1 MKLFSRHTSGLLV
14 ALGTIAAS
22 PLLGAHA
29 QAQENRNLFPL
40 TLQQA
45 MQLGQQKAFQVR
57 IAAAQ
62 AEEAH
67 ARAAQALGALFPR
80 LDAEAQ
86 RVLWDAEINKA
97 TGQSWAPQFP
107 RRVTT
112 AALQVSQPLIGIF
125 PLTLLA
131 RANAMMADVATLNA
145 EQAQRDGAL
154 LGAQVFLTAQRA
166 QQFFKIAESSV
177 ALVEKQKSDAEAM
190 YRAGKLS
197 KADLMRFELNLAD
210 ARAQKTQASVAEELA
225 LLSLSETLQQSFS
238 GAQLDAPGESF
249 FEARKLNPPP
259 LEEVLKT
266 AFANRPELKAARNQ
280 VSVANL
286 TTWAA
291 RLDFSP
297 SLNGFAR
304 YERDFE
310 TTGIKTRAT
319 DTPANFV
326 LASKND
332 VRDKFSFG
340 LQLKWSIWDWGIR
353 WNKITEVVAQRSKAE
368 IALEQ
373 TESLLKTEVIKSY
386 LDLKSAADLLESSLS
401 SVLLAEEVYRL
412 TQARFT
418 NAQASSTDLI
428 LAERD
433 QARARGGLV
442 NARAEVDL
450 AWFRLRRNMGEQPI
464 P

>member
-1 MKLFSRHTSGLLV
+1 MHSILRLSVVLFAV
-14 ALGTIAAS
+14 AAS
-22 PLLGAHA
+22 HTHPLLTDSVFA
-29 QAQENRNLFPL
+29 QAESNLSVL

-45 MQLGQQKAFQVR
+45 MQLGQEKAFQVR

-67 ARAAQALGALFPR
+67 ARASQALGALFPR
-80 LDAEAQ
+80 LDADAQ
-86 RVLWDAEINKA
+86 RILWDPEINKA
-97 TGQSWAPQFP
+97 TGQPWAPQFP

-112 AALQVSQPLIGIF
+112 AALQLSQPIIGIF

-145 EQAQRDGAL
+145 EQAKRDGAL
-154 LGAQVFLTAQRA
+154 LGAQVFLTALRA
-166 QQFFKIAESSV
+166 QQFLKIADTSV

-190 YRAGKLS
+190 FRAGKLS

-210 ARAQKTQASVAEELA
+210 ARAQKTQAAVAEELA
-225 LLSLSETLQQSFS
+225 LLSLSENLQQTFS
-238 GAQLDAPGESF
+238 PTQLDAPSESF
-249 FEARKLNPPP
+249 FEMRKLSPPP
-259 LEEVLKT
+259 LEEVVRT
-266 AFANRPELKAARNQ
+266 AFEKRPELKAAKNQ
-280 VSVANL
+280 VSIANL

-310 TTGIKTRAT
+310 ISDLKTRAT
-319 DTPANFV
+319 DTPSNFV
-326 LASKND
+326 LANQKNI
-332 VRDKFSFG
+332 RDKFSFG

-353 WNKITEVVAQRSKAE
+353 WNKISEVVAQRTKAE
-368 IALEQ
+368 IAREQ
-373 TESLLKTEVIKSY
+373 AESFLKTEVIKSY
-386 LDLKSAADLLESSLS
+386 LDLKSAIDLLQSSLS
-401 SVLLAEEVYRL
+401 SVRLAEEVYRL

-418 NAQASSTDLI
+418 NAQVSSTDLI